1 MQVFWENIINEITRL
16 QQRNVRDNA
25 ESNQDNPIVRIITPE
40 WYYADSSEIFHGVD
54 IVWDNLDRLELVQ
67 NLAISLKEIKIN
79 RLANDIFEAS
89 FCSWYQPYHYSPRSK
104 WGIHIRYNS
113 WVEIAA
119 RLNQTCQGLVSDPI
133 GCAKASFLYLFI
145 HSLFHYI
152 TECEAST
159 IEITLQNPY
168 IYTSYHSSIYEKVFN
183 SSDCLEEAL
192 ANSYLLSRSE
202 VCHIEKGYLENMLL
216 KQGPGYNNFLKYSGT
231 KFRDGIR
238 RLISQIKSG
247 ILNPPLDLSTEH
259 TMNIANSI
267 DYPHDHNVPIWLHKR
282 AIPLHDEL

>member
-1 MQVFWENIINEITRL
+1 MEVFWENIINEITRL

-119 RLNQTCQGLVSDPI
+119 RLNQT
-133 GCAKASFLYLFI
+133 
-145 HSLFHYI
+145 
-152 TECEAST
+152 
-159 IEITLQNPY
+159 
-168 IYTSYHSSIYEKVFN
+168 
-183 SSDCLEEAL
+183 
-192 ANSYLLSRSE
+192 
-202 VCHIEKGYLENMLL
+202 
-216 KQGPGYNNFLKYSGT
+216 
-231 KFRDGIR
+231 
-238 RLISQIKSG
+238 
-247 ILNPPLDLSTEH
+247 
-259 TMNIANSI
+259 
-267 DYPHDHNVPIWLHKR
+267 
-282 AIPLHDEL
+282 